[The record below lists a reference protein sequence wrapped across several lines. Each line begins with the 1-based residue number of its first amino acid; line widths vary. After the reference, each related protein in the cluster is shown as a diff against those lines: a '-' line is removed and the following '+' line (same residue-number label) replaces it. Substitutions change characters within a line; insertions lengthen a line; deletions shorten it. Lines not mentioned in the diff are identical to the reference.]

1 VRGAQVWAQ
10 GDTEIDETMSAT
22 LQQEVDLD
30 RVFRFTLDAILQ
42 SILGDPSA

>member
-1 VRGAQVWAQ
+1 
-10 GDTEIDETMSAT
+10 MSAT

-42 SILGDPSA
+42 SILGDASA